1 MEAILQILQWI
12 IPSGGLGVV
21 GGWFLNRRVSQ
32 ARSKKDIHDT
42 FKQMYED
49 VSVLLLAM
57 QKKNEEL
64 NEQINEL
71 KEENARTRRTTNR
84 LTRAIEAIPLCDY
97 HSQCPVLSELR
108 LDEDGSPRGSEK
120 ADDDGRRDGRKPG
133 TGGSRH
139 PHAGKRGTVRSAGV
153 AGVASGRGRVQQ
165 PGGKHRRVGQ
175 QGEGRQSEDPCD
187 DHAESRP

>member
-1 MEAILQILQWI
+1 METILQILPWLGTVLGTVFGWI
-12 IPSGGLGVV
+12 
-21 GGWFLNRRVSQ
+21 LNRKVSQ

-108 LDEDGSPRGSEK
+108 LDENGGTGGAEK
-120 ADDDGRRDGRKPG
+120 AELHERRDGRKPG
-133 TGGSRH
+133 TDGPGGRH
-139 PHAGKRGTVRSAGV
+139 SGKRGA
-153 AGVASGRGRVQQ
+153 VASHGGNVIASGGRRVHQ
-165 PGGKHRRVGQ
+165 PGGGHQRVGGQ
-175 QGEGRQSEDPCD
+175 EGRQPDDPCD
-187 DHAESRP
+187 GHAESRP

>member
-1 MEAILQILQWI
+1 METILQILQWI

-71 KEENARTRRTTNR
+71 KEENVRTRRTTNR

-108 LDEDGSPRGSEK
+108 LDEDGGTRGTEK
-120 ADDDGRRDGRKPG
+120 ADDDGHRDGRKPG
-133 TGGSRH
+133 TDGPRH
-139 PHAGKRGTVRSAGV
+139 PRAGKRDDSRQYVRLERAG
-153 AGVASGRGRVQQ
+153 GR
-165 PGGKHRRVGQ
+165 
-175 QGEGRQSEDPCD
+175 SE
-187 DHAESRP
+187 EL